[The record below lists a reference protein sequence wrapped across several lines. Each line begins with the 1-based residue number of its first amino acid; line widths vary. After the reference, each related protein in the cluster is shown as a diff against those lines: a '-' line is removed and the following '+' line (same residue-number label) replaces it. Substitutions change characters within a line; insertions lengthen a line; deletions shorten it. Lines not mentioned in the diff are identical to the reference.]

1 MPTQTMWEL
10 SHGQSATVIAVTASG
25 AMRRRL
31 QDIGLV
37 TGARVECINR
47 GMFGEPTAFCIR
59 GAVVALRRKDA
70 ESVIVES
77 VR

>member
-10 SHGQSATVIAVTASG
+10 SHGQQATVVALTARG

-37 TGARVECINR
+37 PGARVECINR

-59 GAVVALRRKDA
+59 SAVVALRREDA
-70 ESVIVES
+70 SDVIVEL

>member
-1 MPTQTMWEL
+1 MSAQTMWEL
-10 SHGQSATVIAVTASG
+10 SHGQDATVVAVTAHG

-37 TGARVECINR
+37 PGTRVKCINR
-47 GMFGEPTAFCIR
+47 GMFGEPTAYCIR
-59 GAVVALRRKDA
+59 GAVVALRHEDA
-70 ESVIVES
+70 AGVIVES

>member
-10 SHGQSATVIAVTASG
+10 SHGQEATVVAVTAHS

-37 TGARVECINR
+37 PGARVECINR

-70 ESVIVES
+70 QSVIVEL